1 MKNGKTKTMA
11 RCALFIALMAVG
23 SFIRIPTPLGAI
35 ALQAQVALLAG
46 AVLGAGWGFTAI
58 ALYIVLGLVGAP
70 VFAGGGGFA
79 YVLQPTFGFLL
90 GFALSALFVGGVL
103 RLGVKTNKPSAK
115 RIALALFVGLL
126 VLYVVGW
133 LYGVAILTLH
143 INTSITLKAYGVYLL
158 VLFPKDI
165 LLTLASVPLI
175 KRIL

>member
-1 MKNGKTKTMA
+1 MTNGKTKAMA

-35 ALQAQVALLAG
+35 TLQAQVALLAG

-133 LYGVAILTLH
+133 LYGVATLTLH
-143 INTSITLKAYGVYLL
+143 LNTSITLKAYGLYLL